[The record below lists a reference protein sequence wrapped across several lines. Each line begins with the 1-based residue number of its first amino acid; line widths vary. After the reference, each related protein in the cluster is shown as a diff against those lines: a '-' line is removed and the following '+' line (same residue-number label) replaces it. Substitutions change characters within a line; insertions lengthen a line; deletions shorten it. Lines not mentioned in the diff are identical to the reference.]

1 MRFFERLFGSRDED
15 EDEDEDEAEDVAEAG
30 DPWAHHPAAEPEA
43 RASGEVPDTESEDE
57 FYEGFVDRR
66 DDAAAAGGRS
76 GGTLPILPESTP
88 GHIGDQFEG
97 DSRRPGQ

>member
-1 MRFFERLFGSRDED
+1 MRFFERLFGSRDD
-15 EDEDEDEAEDVAEAG
+15 EDEDEAEAEDVAEAG
-30 DPWAHHPAAEPEA
+30 DPWAHHPDAAPEP

-76 GGTLPILPESTP
+76 GGMLPVLPESTP
-88 GHIGDQFEG
+88 DHIGDQFEG
-97 DSRRPGQ
+97 DSRAPGR

>member
-1 MRFFERLFGSRDED
+1 MRFFERLFGSRDDVED
-15 EDEDEDEAEDVAEAG
+15 EPEDAAEAG
-30 DPWAHHPAAEPEA
+30 DPWEHHPDAEPEA
-43 RASGEVPDTESEDE
+43 RASGEVEDTESESE

-76 GGTLPILPESTP
+76 GGMLPVLPESTP

-97 DSRRPGQ
+97 DSHDPGR

>member
-1 MRFFERLFGSRDED
+1 MRFFERLFGSRDVD
-15 EDEDEDEAEDVAEAG
+15 EDEPEDAAETG

-43 RASGEVPDTESEDE
+43 RADGVVPDAESEDE

-66 DDAAAAGGRS
+66 DDAAAAGG
-76 GGTLPILPESTP
+76 GGGGMFPVLPESTP

-97 DSRRPGQ
+97 DSSAPRR